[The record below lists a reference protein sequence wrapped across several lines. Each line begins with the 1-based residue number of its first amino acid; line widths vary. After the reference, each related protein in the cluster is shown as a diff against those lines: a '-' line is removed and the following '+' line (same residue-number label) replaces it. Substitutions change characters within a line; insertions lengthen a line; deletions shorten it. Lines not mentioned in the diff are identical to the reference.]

1 MSKRQTRS
9 EARECA
15 FILVFQIGTGE
26 EDIEF
31 LTEQLLEMKPE
42 STDNL
47 SYIRGAYLGVLE
59 KLDELDGKISAALPE
74 TRGITRISKV
84 VKTLLRLAVYEMC
97 YVEDVPEK
105 VAINEAVEL
114 AKKYAEDD
122 APQFVNGVLSGV
134 ISK

>member
-15 FILVFQIGTGE
+15 FILVFQLGTGE

-31 LTEQLLEMKPE
+31 LTEQLLELKPE

-47 SYIRGAYLGVLE
+47 PYIRSAYLGTRE
-59 KLDELDGKISAALPE
+59 KLDEIDGKISAALPAN
-74 TRGITRISKV
+74 RGIARISKV
-84 VKTLLRLAVYEMC
+84 VKSILRLAIYEIF
-97 YVEDVPEK
+97 YVDDVPEK

-114 AKKYAEDD
+114 AKKYAEDE

>member
-1 MSKRQTRS
+1 MSKKQTRS

-31 LTEQLLEMKPE
+31 LTEQLIELKPE
-42 STDNL
+42 CTDNL
-47 SYIRGAYLGVLE
+47 QYIRGAYLGVSERLE
-59 KLDELDGKISAALPE
+59 ELDGKIAAALPKN
-74 TRGITRISKV
+74 RGISRISKT
-84 VKTLLRLAVYEMC
+84 VKTILRLAVYEML

-114 AKKYAEDD
+114 AKKYAEEE
-122 APQFVNGVLSGV
+122 APPFVNGVLSGV
-134 ISK
+134 ISQ